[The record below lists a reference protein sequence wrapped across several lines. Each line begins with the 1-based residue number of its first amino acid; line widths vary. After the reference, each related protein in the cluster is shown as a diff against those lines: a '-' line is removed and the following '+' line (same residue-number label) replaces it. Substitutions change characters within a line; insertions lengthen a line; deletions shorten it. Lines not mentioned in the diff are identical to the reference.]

1 MTFRFKIASC
11 PPLLIFLLTLAQP
24 SSSPAQSILGKD
36 FDQFIQDNVK
46 FQGFIE
52 NTSGLA
58 ISHGSHFFDTA
69 NRFDMNR
76 FTIQPEFNIKFR
88 EDLTSFISWRFVK
101 EPRYSMESKSREQ
114 SVAPARNGTPLSST
128 YYHEQSP
135 QIYRLDVIAESDVI
149 VSPTAKGKA
158 TCFYY

>member
-11 PPLLIFLLTLAQP
+11 PPLLMFLLTLAQP

-36 FDQFIQDNVK
+36 FDQFMQDNVK

-52 NTSGLA
+52 NTTGLA
-58 ISHGSHFFDTA
+58 ISHGSHFFDTS
-69 NRFDMNR
+69 NRFVMNR
-76 FTIQPEFNIKFR
+76 FTIQPEFIKFR
-88 EDLTSFISWRFVK
+88 DDLTSFISWRFVK
-101 EPRYSMESKSREQ
+101 EPRHSMESKSREQ
-114 SVAPARNGTPLSST
+114 SVAPARNGTPLSSA

-135 QIYRLDVIAESDVI
+135 QIYWLDVIAESNVI
-149 VSPTAKGKA
+149 VGPSAKAEA